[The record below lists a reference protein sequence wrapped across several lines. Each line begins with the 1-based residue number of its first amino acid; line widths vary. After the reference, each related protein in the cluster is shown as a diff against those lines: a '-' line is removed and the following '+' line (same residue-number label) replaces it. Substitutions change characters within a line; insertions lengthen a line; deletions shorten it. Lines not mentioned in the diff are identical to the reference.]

1 MSVASTAP
9 SPPPVVRRRG
19 SRLSKRWLAGRGLT
33 VQFSAGIIVIASLVA
48 VFGRALA
55 PHDYEEIR
63 LSRAFE
69 GSSGAHL
76 LGLDHQGR
84 DVVSRLLVGARNSML
99 GALLVV
105 TLSTVFGTGVAILAA
120 WRRGRIDRLLNS
132 GMNLLFAFPGVL
144 LAVLVAA
151 VFGPSLLTAGVA
163 LSIAYTPYLAR
174 VIRSAALRERDLP
187 YITLLEVQGHP
198 ALRIC
203 RRHLLPNIVTM
214 IAAQA
219 TLVFGYAMADLA
231 AVSFIGLGVQSPGTD
246 WGLMVAEGQSGVIQ
260 GYPMASIASGACIV
274 VVVIAF
280 NLLGERLAERSP
292 SS

>member
-1 MSVASTAP
+1 MTAAAP
-9 SPPPVVRRRG
+9 TPATVHRRVVWSHLRRF
-19 SRLSKRWLAGRGLT
+19 AGRGPV
-33 VQFSAGIIVIASLVA
+33 VQVCAAIILVASLLA
-48 VFGRALA
+48 VFGPSLA
-55 PHDYEEIR
+55 PHDYESMQ

-69 GSSGAHL
+69 GSSGEHL

-99 GALLVV
+99 GAFLVV
-105 TLSTVFGTGVAILAA
+105 SLSTLLGTGVAVLAA
-120 WRRGRIDRLLNS
+120 WRRGVTDRLLSS
-132 GMNLLFAFPGVL
+132 GMDLLFAFPGIL

-187 YITLLEVQGHP
+187 YITLLEVQGQP
-198 ALRIC
+198 AMRIC
-203 RRHLLPNIVTM
+203 RRHLLPNISTM

-260 GYPMASIASGACIV
+260 GYPMASISAGACIV
-274 VVVIAF
+274 AVVIAF

-292 SS
+292 T

>member
-1 MSVASTAP
+1 MSASSTTP
-9 SPPPVVRRRG
+9 STPSSVRRRG
-19 SRLSKRWLAGRGLT
+19 TWLPVRWLAGRGLV
-33 VQFSAGIIVIASLVA
+33 VQVSAGIILLASLVA
-48 VFGRALA
+48 VFGKALA
-55 PHDYEEIR
+55 LHDYEEIR

-69 GSSGAHL
+69 GSSSEHW

-120 WRRGRIDRLLNS
+120 WRRGTIDRMLNS

-163 LSIAYTPYLAR
+163 LSVAYTPYLAR

-203 RRHLLPNIVTM
+203 RRHLLPNIATM

-260 GYPMASIASGACIV
+260 GYPMASIAAGACIV